1 MRTGK
6 GWRLAEAAR
15 NMTARRHRRFSYGDW
30 LCFCF
35 IAGVTAGTAAALSF
49 GNAASAEIRA
59 FEYAV
64 PSASL
69 WAAGLKARLADA
81 VVVGGIKKTLAN
93 GVFLTVLIKRLFQAG
108 AGWLAGLMI
117 CSRFFFGCLTVWAG
131 MCVSVSFA
139 ALTLEKGAVALPSYL
154 WYSFPQGIIYFFVW
168 TVLAGWAGG
177 RERRLRAGAFLLLMA
192 VTAMGAALECV
203 FHG

>member
-35 IAGVTAGTAAALSF
+35 IAGVTAGPAAALSF

-81 VVVGGIKKTLAN
+81 VVAGGIKKTLAN

-154 WYSFPQGIIYFFVW
+154 WYSLPQGIIYFFVW
-168 TVLAGWAGG
+168 TVLAGWEGG
-177 RERRLRAGAFLLLMA
+177 IERRLRAGAFLLLMA

>member
-1 MRTGK
+1 M
-6 GWRLAEAAR
+6 
-15 NMTARRHRRFSYGDW
+15 GDW
-30 LCFCF
+30 LCFLLYSRSHSRNGGCLEF
-35 IAGVTAGTAAALSF
+35 RERRF
-49 GNAASAEIRA
+49 CRDQA

-81 VVVGGIKKTLAN
+81 VVAGGIKKTLAN

>member
-81 VVVGGIKKTLAN
+81 VVAGGIKKTLAN

-108 AGWLAGLMI
+108 AGRPYDLQPFLFRVPDSLGRDV
-117 CSRFFFGCLTVWAG
+117 RFCFFCCADPG
-131 MCVSVSFA
+131 
-139 ALTLEKGAVALPSYL
+139 K
-154 WYSFPQGIIYFFVW
+154 
-168 TVLAGWAGG
+168 GG
-177 RERRLRAGAFLLLMA
+177 R
-192 VTAMGAALECV
+192 GAAVLSLV
-203 FHG
+203 FISSGNYLFFCMDSPCRLGRGKRTAPESGGFSFTDGCDGYGSGA

>member
-81 VVVGGIKKTLAN
+81 VVAGGIKKTLAN
-93 GVFLTVLIKRLFQAG
+93 GV
-108 AGWLAGLMI
+108 

-131 MCVSVSFA
+131 MGVSVSFA

>member
-81 VVVGGIKKTLAN
+81 VVAGGIKKTLAN

-108 AGWLAGLMI
+108 AGWLACLMI

>member
-81 VVVGGIKKTLAN
+81 VVAGGIKRRWLM
-93 GVFLTVLIKRLFQAG
+93 VFFLR
-108 AGWLAGLMI
+108 
-117 CSRFFFGCLTVWAG
+117 CL
-131 MCVSVSFA
+131 
-139 ALTLEKGAVALPSYL
+139 
-154 WYSFPQGIIYFFVW
+154 
-168 TVLAGWAGG
+168 
-177 RERRLRAGAFLLLMA
+177 
-192 VTAMGAALECV
+192 
-203 FHG
+203 